1 MAAEEFILIPRSMY
15 LREQPEV
22 TQILQ
27 DPNIGHKPLQL
38 QRDQSRTA
46 RNDEKTQPEVS
57 ANTTEVQ
64 EQLKEDKILDE
75 LKTLP
80 AAKLKRVKSILDKIK
95 LSKTVSV
102 DENENLTMNGV
113 QIELGVAEF
122 LYNLQQPTKK
132 LDTSLYETILTELKI
147 GSHLLLNK
155 YAKQIIEEARAQT
168 STSRFVGGTPKK
180 TSKKKKTKNQT
191 KFW

>member
-27 DPNIGHKPLQL
+27 DPNIGHKPLQLTLL

-113 QIELGVAEF
+113 QTELGVAEF

-147 GSHLLLNK
+147 
-155 YAKQIIEEARAQT
+155 
-168 STSRFVGGTPKK
+168 
-180 TSKKKKTKNQT
+180 
-191 KFW
+191 